1 MAFVEQMVMA
11 GARFV
16 LRPFRKVLI
25 ALFGGSLL
33 WLVLLKIIVHSVNP
47 HPSQGFLTAFN
58 ITGLLVIGG
67 AVVYVGVVAPL
78 LAISAPWRAR
88 RKARRIASAPATLGS
103 AKLGST
109 ARLKSPVGII
119 VGRDGSQ
126 LLRLPGEGH
135 LLTMARTGSGKGVSA
150 VIPNLLTYPGSILVT
165 DPKGENVAVTA
176 RARRTLGQR
185 VHILDPFDI
194 AGGVDT
200 FNPVDT
206 IDTSTVDAYDEA
218 TLLADMLVVPDG
230 TSSEDAAHWTEEA
243 RSLLTGL
250 LLYIAAH
257 EPPHARTLTRVRQLL
272 TADRTAFLA
281 TLSDMQRS
289 DRANGLVAEAGN
301 QLLQKAEKEQSGVI
315 STAQRHTRFLN
326 ASPRMATV
334 LSTSSVSFSGMKRDP
349 TTVYLVLPPQH
360 LDNYRRWLR
369 LMVGCALDGMVRSP
383 NTAGDRVLLLF
394 DEFPNLGRMQPIVR
408 HMTLLRG
415 YNARVWLL
423 AQDLPQLRSR
433 YPGDWETLVAS
444 ADVIQAFG
452 VNDVSTAE
460 YLSKLS
466 GDTTVRVAS
475 SQSSHGTSR
484 GSGVA
489 STHDRFGTATTDRGR
504 PLLLPDDVRR
514 LDPAR
519 ELLFPKADK
528 PLVVD
533 RVNYLTDPDFSEL
546 ADPNPMH
553 AMAAG

>member
-1 MAFVEQMVMA
+1 MAFVEQVVLG
-11 GARFV
+11 GARAV
-16 LRPFRKVLI
+16 LRPFRRVLI
-25 ALFGGSLL
+25 ALFGGSFL
-33 WLVLLKIIVHSVNP
+33 WLVLFKIIIHTVNP

-67 AVVYVGVVAPL
+67 AAAYAGVVAPL
-78 LAISAPWRAR
+78 FAISAPWRAR
-88 RKARRIASAPATLGS
+88 RNVRLMASASATLGS
-103 AKLGST
+103 AKLGSP

-119 VGRDGSQ
+119 VGRDGDQ

-150 VIPNLLTYPGSILVT
+150 VIPNLLSYPGSILVT

-176 RARRTLGQR
+176 RARRTLGHQ

-194 AGGVDT
+194 AGGVDS

-206 IDTSTVDAYDEA
+206 IDAATVDAFDEA

-250 LLYIAAH
+250 LLYVAAH
-257 EPPHARTLTRVRQLL
+257 EPPVARTLTRVRQLL

-281 TLSDMQRS
+281 TLNDMQRS
-289 DRANGLVAEAGN
+289 DRANGLIAEAGN
-301 QLLQKAEKEQSGVI
+301 QLLQKSDKEQSGVL
-315 STAQRHTRFLN
+315 STAQRHTYFLS
-326 ASPRMATV
+326 SPRMAAV
-334 LSTSSVSFSGMKRDP
+334 LSTSLVSFSAMKREP

-369 LMVGCALDGMVRSP
+369 LMVGCALDAMVRSP
-383 NTAGDRVLLLF
+383 NTSRDRVLLLF

-423 AQDLPQLRSR
+423 AQDLPQLRSLYR
-433 YPGDWETLVAS
+433 NDWETLIAS

-452 VNDVSTAE
+452 AVS
-460 YLSKLS
+460 
-466 GDTTVRVAS
+466 
-475 SQSSHGTSR
+475 
-484 GSGVA
+484 
-489 STHDRFGTATTDRGR
+489 
-504 PLLLPDDVRR
+504 
-514 LDPAR
+514 
-519 ELLFPKADK
+519 
-528 PLVVD
+528 
-533 RVNYLTDPDFSEL
+533 
-546 ADPNPMH
+546 PNS
-553 AMAAG
+553 